1 MNRKEFWM
9 KFFRAALSAA
19 AVLALAAPAAQG
31 QLINREATI
40 RSMHTTQYEVLSKK
54 DGRID
59 VRFPDGTVIFENAYP
74 AVLMADE
81 AKAKPYKVDGKRG
94 LREET
99 SDELG
104 SGKSILFGKDSYAWA
119 VRTYE
124 TRPFLTVQMKYQNT
138 GRKPVRIAGLVVWK
152 SDGGD
157 GKGLL
162 LGGPPTATTLLS
174 PTPEVCDAP
183 ALSSGGGESAWHL
196 AAHDTVSGRSLIAGF
211 LTADAGGG
219 RFRLGYAP
227 DAEQGHGA
235 DFEAVWEF
243 EPPVELAPGASV
255 DSPVLYLGVAEPDFG
270 TGLRRY
276 GKAAGVWNKSPKAA
290 WTCNWAEPAAALTAA
305 RRFYLAPHLLRPDAA
320 GADTAAWS
328 EASRTVFGLLGG
340 SIGQAAGVSFEPAL
354 DTAAIPAGLLLPGA
368 PPVWGLP
375 FRSTSGDWIAAAVVN
390 PTAETRTQTL
400 AFADIGV
407 EPHLYHAV
415 FDTAAGAY
423 LGTALGEL
431 AVEVPAHGARLYMLR
446 PWEDRPI
453 LLGHGN
459 HASLG
464 AIDYEQVSWDAA
476 TGELSATLRGPLRTE
491 QPLWLHAPKGWSAP
505 LAGRGALVFTREGKP
520 TPAIPDGWTD
530 IREGAAISIAPGG
543 NAFALRFGRV
553 AE

>member
-1 MNRKEFWM
+1 MTI
-9 KFFRAALSAA
+9 FRATLTAA
-19 AVLALAAPAAQG
+19 AALAFAAPAAQA

-99 SDELG
+99 ADELG
-104 SGKSILFGKDSYAWA
+104 RGKSMLFGKDTFAWA

-124 TRPFLTVQMKYQNT
+124 TQPFLTVQMKYQNT
-138 GRKPVRIAGLVVWK
+138 GRKPVRVAALVVWK

-162 LGGPPTATTLLS
+162 LGGPPAATLLLS
-174 PTPEVCDAP
+174 PTQDHCAAP
-183 ALSSGGGESAWHL
+183 ALLPGGSESAWHL

-219 RFRLGYAP
+219 RLQLGYAP
-227 DAEQGHGA
+227 EAQQGHGA
-235 DFEAVWEF
+235 DFEAVWHF
-243 EPPVELAPGASV
+243 DPPVELAPGTSV
-255 DSPVLYLGVAEPDFG
+255 DSPVLYLGVSEPEFG

-276 GKAAGVWNKSPKAA
+276 GKAAGVWNKSPRAA
-290 WTCNWAEPAAALTAA
+290 WTCNWAEPEAALTAA

-328 EASRTVFGLLGG
+328 EASRAIFGLLGG
-340 SIGQAAGVSFEPAL
+340 PIGQAAGVSFEPAL

-368 PPVWGLP
+368 PESWGLP
-375 FRSTSGDWIAAAVVN
+375 FRSSSGDWIAAAVVN
-390 PTAETRTQTL
+390 PTGETRTQTL

-407 EPHLYHAV
+407 APHLYHCV

-423 LGTALGEL
+423 LGTAVGEL
-431 AVEVPAHGARLYMLR
+431 AVEVPAHGARLFMLR
-446 PWEDRPI
+446 PWEERPI
-453 LLGHGN
+453 LLGHGR
-459 HASLG
+459 HVSLG
-464 AIDYEQVSWDAA
+464 AIDYERVTWDAA
-476 TGELSATLRGPLRTE
+476 TGEMSVLLRGPLRAA

-505 LAGRGALVFTREGKP
+505 LAGRGALVFTHEGKP

-530 IREGAAISIAPGG
+530 IREGSGISIVPGG
-543 NAFALRFGRV
+543 TEFALRFGRV